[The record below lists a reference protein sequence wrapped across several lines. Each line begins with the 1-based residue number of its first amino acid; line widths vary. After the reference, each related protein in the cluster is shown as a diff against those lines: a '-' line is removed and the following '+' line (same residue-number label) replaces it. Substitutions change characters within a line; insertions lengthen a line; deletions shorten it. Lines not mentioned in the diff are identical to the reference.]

1 MRQGIFRKLL
11 QAKMKTQ
18 DHQPL
23 GYHYERSAEV
33 DMLAVGQNIC
43 KKVKMI
49 CAGVNAVDK
58 VERPLTG
65 GECKRPVPSQ
75 GEPHGWYEIEYYRR
89 LVTKSIA
96 CVFHTS
102 LPKGSGLY

>member
-1 MRQGIFRKLL
+1 
-11 QAKMKTQ
+11 MKTQ

-23 GYHYERSAEV
+23 GYQYERSAEV

-58 VERPLTG
+58 VEQPLTG